1 MTSCKYL
8 STDLNTLTVFYACWE
23 GKLGSK
29 SCYLQWGKI
38 LSNILM
44 VNAMLREGN
53 VLLEGLEN
61 ELFFR
66 RFCLKLEFRSNFGCH
81 FAALFSQVSFLRR
94 YAIA

>member
-1 MTSCKYL
+1 MLQISMDLMQNHKHPAGWETPRGGSMTSCKYL

-44 VNAMLREGN
+44 VNAILREGSI
-53 VLLEGLEN
+53 LLEGLEI
-61 ELFFR
+61 EFFFTKASR
-66 RFCLKLEFRSNFGCH
+66 
-81 FAALFSQVSFLRR
+81 
-94 YAIA
+94 

>member
-1 MTSCKYL
+1 MTSCNYL

-44 VNAMLREGN
+44 VNAILREGN
-53 VLLEGLEN
+53 ILLEGLEI
-61 ELFFR
+61 EFFFAFLF
-66 RFCLKLEFRSNFGCH
+66 KT
-81 FAALFSQVSFLRR
+81 
-94 YAIA
+94 